1 MIFLGETYIK
11 VYVLRIIFMFFK
23 IICLIVFNFLRIFQK
38 KISHFLKKYDQNS
51 TASTAKF
58 CYMISFFGNF
68 PSTLNTLSLME
79 NCEKCA
85 ILLQVAC
92 GSGAI

>member
-11 VYVLRIIFMFFK
+11 VYVLRIIFMIFK
-23 IICLIVFNFLRIFQK
+23 IIFFNFFQFFTDFSN

-58 CYMISFFGNF
+58 CYMISFFDNF
-68 PSTLNTLSLME
+68 PTTLNTLTLLE

-85 ILLQVAC
+85 SLLQVAC
-92 GSGAI
+92 GNGAI